1 MTESE
6 PDKLLQF
13 PCSFPIKMMGRAD
26 AAFSNTAVGLV
37 ERHVGK
43 VTADAIQTSQSR
55 NGNFL
60 SVTVTIDAKSQKI
73 SVPALRALEQNP
85 SGSFWQRTRDGVSLW
100 FE

>member
-26 AAFSNTAVGLV
+26 AAFSGTAVGLI

-43 VTADAIQTSQSR
+43 VAADAIQTSESR

-60 SVTVTIDAKSQKI
+60 SVTVTIDAKSQEQLDNIYNDLSNHKDI
-73 SVPALRALEQNP
+73 LVAL
-85 SGSFWQRTRDGVSLW
+85 
-100 FE
+100 

>member
-6 PDKLLQF
+6 PDELLQF

-26 AAFSNTAVGLV
+26 AAFRGTAVGLV

-43 VTADAIQTSQSR
+43 VAADAIQTSESR

-60 SVTVTIDAKSQKI
+60 SVTVTIDAKSQEQLDNIYNDLSNHKDI
-73 SVPALRALEQNP
+73 LVAL
-85 SGSFWQRTRDGVSLW
+85 
-100 FE
+100 

>member
-26 AAFSNTAVGLV
+26 AAFSGTAVGLV

-43 VTADAIQTSQSR
+43 VAADAIQTSESR

-60 SVTVTIDAKSQKI
+60 SVTVTIDAKSQEQLDNIYNDLSNHKDI
-73 SVPALRALEQNP
+73 LVAL
-85 SGSFWQRTRDGVSLW
+85 
-100 FE
+100 

>member
-26 AAFSNTAVGLV
+26 AAFSDTAVGLV

-43 VTADAIQTSQSR
+43 VAADAIQTSESR

-60 SVTVTIDAKSQKI
+60 SVTVTIDAKNQEQLDNIYNDLNNHKDI
-73 SVPALRALEQNP
+73 LVAL
-85 SGSFWQRTRDGVSLW
+85 
-100 FE
+100 

>member
-26 AAFSNTAVGLV
+26 ESLSNTAVGLI

-43 VTADAIQTSQSR
+43 VAADAIQTSQSR

-60 SVTVTIDAKSQKI
+60 SVTVTIDAKSQEQLNNI
-73 SVPALRALEQNP
+73 YNDLSNHEDILVAL
-85 SGSFWQRTRDGVSLW
+85 
-100 FE
+100 

>member
-6 PDKLLQF
+6 PDKLPQF

-26 AAFSNTAVGLV
+26 AAFSDTAVGLV

-43 VTADAIQTSQSR
+43 VAADAIQTSESR

-60 SVTVTIDAKSQKI
+60 SVTVTIDAKSQEQLDNIYNDLSNHKDI
-73 SVPALRALEQNP
+73 LVAL
-85 SGSFWQRTRDGVSLW
+85 
-100 FE
+100 

>member
-26 AAFSNTAVGLV
+26 AAFGDTAVGLV

-43 VTADAIQTSQSR
+43 VAANAIQTSASR

-60 SVTVTIDAKSQKI
+60 SVTVTIDAKSQEQLDNIYNDLSNHKDI
-73 SVPALRALEQNP
+73 LVAL
-85 SGSFWQRTRDGVSLW
+85 
-100 FE
+100 